1 MTKKSLERLIGRKVR
16 EEEFLTAE
24 LVLPTM
30 SDYMDEG
37 EFLMSFRSTDS
48 MCGLVEKMAD
58 VIEDLIAMVTAQRI
72 ALKKLED
79 KNSERYGK

>member
-1 MTKKSLERLIGRKVR
+1 MTKKSLERIVGRKVR
-16 EEEFLTAE
+16 DEEYLTAE

-37 EFLMSFRSTDS
+37 EFLRSFGSTVT

-58 VIEDLIAMVTAQRI
+58 VIEDLLSIVAVQGL
-72 ALKKLED
+72 ALKKYE
-79 KNSERYGK
+79 KP

>member
-1 MTKKSLERLIGRKVR
+1 MTKKSLERIVGRKVR
-16 EEEFLTAE
+16 EEEYLTAE

-37 EFLMSFRSTDS
+37 EFLRSFGSTVT

-58 VIEDLIAMVTAQRI
+58 VIEDLLSIVAVQGL
-72 ALKKLED
+72 ALKKYE
-79 KNSERYGK
+79 KS

>member
-1 MTKKSLERLIGRKVR
+1 MTKKSLERIVGRKVR
-16 EEEFLTAE
+16 DEEYLTAE

-37 EFLMSFRSTDS
+37 EFLRSFGSTVT

-58 VIEDLIAMVTAQRI
+58 VIEDLLSIVAVQGL
-72 ALKKLED
+72 ALKKYE
-79 KNSERYGK
+79 KS